1 MKSQTSL
8 PIAILVITLG
18 FMLFFNQPEKEAAYA
33 QRPSSSSF
41 SSVSDNGSGI
51 GMLSCPRSG
60 ETHKAAIAFEAFAP
74 SGGAVQRGA
83 FDISSRSSLGTDI
96 FKSGTITG
104 GQISPSG
111 HFTLIGKETSDNI
124 CGGTT
129 SVSIKITGQCVQS
142 GGSQVTVAFRASNG
156 ERASFPASP
165 ACT

>member
-1 MKSQTSL
+1 MKPQTSL
-8 PIAILVITLG
+8 AIATLIIALG
-18 FMLFFNQPEKEAAYA
+18 FILFFHQPEEEAAYA
-33 QRPSSSSF
+33 QRQSL

-51 GMLSCPRSG
+51 GTLKCPKSG
-60 ETHKAAIAFEAFAP
+60 ETHQAAIAFEAFAP
-74 SGGAVQRGA
+74 SGGAVQGGA
-83 FDISSRSSLGTDI
+83 FDISSRSSLGTDV
-96 FKSGTITG
+96 FKSGTING

-111 HFTLIGKETSDNI
+111 HFILRGTETSDNI

-142 GGSQVTVAFRASNG
+142 GGSQVTVTFMASNG

>member
-8 PIAILVITLG
+8 AIAILVITLG

-33 QRPSSSSF
+33 QRSSSF

-51 GMLSCPRSG
+51 GTLKCPRSG

-74 SGGAVQRGA
+74 SGGAV
-83 FDISSRSSLGTDI
+83 DISSRSSLGIDV
-96 FKSGTITG
+96 FKSGTING
-104 GQISPSG
+104 GQISPFG
-111 HFTLIGKETSDNI
+111 HFTLRGTETSDNI

-129 SVSIKITGQCVQS
+129 SVSIIITGQCVQS
-142 GGSQVTVAFRASNG
+142 GGSQVTVTFRASNG

>member
-1 MKSQTSL
+1 MKPQTSL
-8 PIAILVITLG
+8 AIATLIIALG
-18 FMLFFNQPEKEAAYA
+18 FILFFYQPEKEAAYA
-33 QRPSSSSF
+33 QRQSSL

-51 GMLSCPRSG
+51 GTLKCPKSG
-60 ETHKAAIAFEAFAP
+60 ETHQAAIAFEAFAP

-83 FDISSRSSLGTDI
+83 FDISSRSSLGTDV
-96 FKSGTITG
+96 FKSGTING
-104 GQISPSG
+104 GQISPTG
-111 HFTLIGKETSDNI
+111 HFILRGTETSDNI

-142 GGSQVTVAFRASNG
+142 GGSQVTVTFRASNG

>member
-1 MKSQTSL
+1 MKSQASL
-8 PIAILVITLG
+8 AIATLVIALG

-33 QRPSSSSF
+33 QRLSSSF

-51 GMLSCPRSG
+51 GTLKCPKSG
-60 ETHKAAIAFEAFAP
+60 ETHQAAIAFEAFAP

-83 FDISSRSSLGTDI
+83 FDISSQSSLGTDV

-111 HFTLIGKETSDNI
+111 HFILRGTETSDNI

-129 SVSIKITGQCVQS
+129 SVSIIITGQCVQS
-142 GGSQVTVAFRASNG
+142 GGSQVTVTFRASNG

>member
-1 MKSQTSL
+1 MKSQASL
-8 PIAILVITLG
+8 AIATLVIALG

-33 QRPSSSSF
+33 QRLSSSF

-51 GMLSCPRSG
+51 GTLKCPKSG
-60 ETHKAAIAFEAFAP
+60 ETHQAAIAFEAFAP

-83 FDISSRSSLGTDI
+83 FDISSQSSLGTDV

-111 HFTLIGKETSDNI
+111 HFILRGTETSDNI

-129 SVSIKITGQCVQS
+129 SVSIIITGQCVQS
-142 GGSQVTVAFRASNG
+142 GGSQVTVTFMASNG

>member
-83 FDISSRSSLGTDI
+83 FDILSRSSSGTDV

-111 HFTLIGKETSDNI
+111 HFTLRGTETSDNI

>member
-8 PIAILVITLG
+8 AIATLVIALG

-33 QRPSSSSF
+33 QRLSSSF

-51 GMLSCPRSG
+51 GTLKCPKSG
-60 ETHKAAIAFEAFAP
+60 ETHQAAIAFEAFAP

-83 FDISSRSSLGTDI
+83 FDISSRSSLGTDV

-111 HFTLIGKETSDNI
+111 HFILRGTETSDNI

-129 SVSIKITGQCVQS
+129 STSIIITGQCVQS
-142 GGSQVTVAFRASNG
+142 GGSQVTVTFRASNG

>member
-8 PIAILVITLG
+8 AIAILVITLG

-33 QRPSSSSF
+33 QRSSSSF

-51 GMLSCPRSG
+51 GTLKCPRSG

-83 FDISSRSSLGTDI
+83 FDISSRSSLGIDV
-96 FKSGTITG
+96 FKSGTING
-104 GQISPSG
+104 GQISPFG
-111 HFTLIGKETSDNI
+111 HFTLRGTETSDNI

-129 SVSIKITGQCVQS
+129 SVSIIITGQCVQS
-142 GGSQVTVAFRASNG
+142 GGSQVTVTFRASNG